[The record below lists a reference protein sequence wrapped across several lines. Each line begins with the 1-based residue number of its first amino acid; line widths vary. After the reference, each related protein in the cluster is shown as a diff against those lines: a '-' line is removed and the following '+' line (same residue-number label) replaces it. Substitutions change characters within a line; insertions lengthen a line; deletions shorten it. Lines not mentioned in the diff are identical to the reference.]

1 LIARVTPF
9 DLIGLKRSPDSE
21 PTGTRPYRVGPTI
34 CFLPSFSSTRQP
46 QETVILGLRRTCEFP
61 QTTAIWFSDSAAIRA
76 ALHDYKCRGGAAR
89 AAEWIPSRYRRL
101 RRAPRGRK
109 GGATAAPAARGG
121 FHLFA
126 VSLTVPR
133 RPFASPRSPSPLLID
148 EVRTTTSPPV
158 RNALHCVFRVRL
170 ESSSH
175 KNRELAQLGFC
186 TMSVSRFPPR
196 LCNGMEILIYVRNV
210 CMQ

>member
-1 LIARVTPF
+1 MRVA
-9 DLIGLKRSPDSE
+9 D
-21 PTGTRPYRVGPTI
+21 
-34 CFLPSFSSTRQP
+34 
-46 QETVILGLRRTCEFP
+46 
-61 QTTAIWFSDSAAIRA
+61 
-76 ALHDYKCRGGAAR
+76 
-89 AAEWIPSRYRRL
+89 WIQARYRPESAESTAREEG
-101 RRAPRGRK
+101 RRYCSA
-109 GGATAAPAARGG
+109 GGSGL
-121 FHLFA
+121 HLLA
-126 VSLTVPR
+126 VSLAVPR

-175 KNRELAQLGFC
+175 KNLELAQLGFC

-196 LCNGMEILIYVRNV
+196 LRNGMEILIYVRNV